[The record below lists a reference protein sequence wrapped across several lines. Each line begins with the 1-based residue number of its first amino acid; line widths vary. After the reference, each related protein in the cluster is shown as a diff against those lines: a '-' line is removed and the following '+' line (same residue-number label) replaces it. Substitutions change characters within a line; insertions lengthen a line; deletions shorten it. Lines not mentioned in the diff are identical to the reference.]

1 MKQEKFKIV
10 NLIKDL
16 IVYIDQSILN
26 FPKKEIELKHKIKDT
41 AYNLLL
47 YSYEANNRSN
57 VEKKIELQE
66 KCIAYIKY
74 LDFLFNL
81 CYEKQII
88 NGKRYLK
95 YGERLDMIVRYIGG
109 WVSVTKEE
117 KLKIGE
123 EQWFAMVQNE
133 IYMKTYT
140 N

>member
-123 EQWFAMVQNE
+123 KTWKENQ